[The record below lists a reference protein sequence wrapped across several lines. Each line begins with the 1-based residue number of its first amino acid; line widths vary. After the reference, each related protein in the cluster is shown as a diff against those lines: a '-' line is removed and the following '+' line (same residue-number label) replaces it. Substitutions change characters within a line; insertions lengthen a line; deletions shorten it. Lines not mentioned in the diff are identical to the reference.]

1 VRLNFDEINCMRK
14 DYLLLQYI
22 QGTEN
27 SPAINHVSDEEVVES
42 SRNPCHPIHGVM
54 GAYLS
59 ERRMCLVI
67 GGAKFM
73 HGSLPIIPEAQS
85 QYEYVSN
92 ERTDIDARK
101 RFWA

>member
-1 VRLNFDEINCMRK
+1 M
-14 DYLLLQYI
+14 
-22 QGTEN
+22 
-27 SPAINHVSDEEVVES
+27 SDEEVVES

-54 GAYLS
+54 GACLS
-59 ERRMCLVI
+59 EGRLCLI
-67 GGAKFM
+67 IDGAMFM
-73 HGSLPIIPEAQS
+73 QGPLPITPEAQS